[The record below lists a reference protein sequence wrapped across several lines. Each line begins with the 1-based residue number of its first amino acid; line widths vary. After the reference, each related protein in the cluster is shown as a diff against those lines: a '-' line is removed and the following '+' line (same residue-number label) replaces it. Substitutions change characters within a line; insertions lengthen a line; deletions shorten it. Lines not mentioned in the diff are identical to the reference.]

1 MCPKYNRKFSPP
13 IFELQRSFE
22 TKLSQACGQA
32 LVEFTLVFILF
43 LIVAW
48 VPADFGLA
56 FFTGQVAQNAAREG
70 VRIAAADTTLLSQLG
85 GNISIECTLP
95 CSGAGTGSILR
106 VTADRLSPALLP
118 GAMVRVQYPFTGV
131 GTCNQIVRVSV
142 TGAYS
147 YYYYK
152 IFRLIGITVPDSTQI
167 SRIADARWE
176 HQSGC

>member
-1 MCPKYNRKFSPP
+1 MTMWPQYNRKFFPP
-13 IFELQRSFE
+13 TFGLQQS
-22 TKLSQACGQA
+22 KLSQASGQA

-48 VPADFGLA
+48 VPTDFGLA

-118 GAMVRVQYPFTGV
+118 GATVRVQYPFTGA